1 MYKKYEGKTP
11 SRETITNLAD
21 ELGLKE
27 NQIYKWFWDT
37 KKKVDEDNE
46 LALQIGKKLSGDGF
60 QAYASRTLVL
70 GEDGLNNRLTPQQIK
85 TALKINQLAA
95 ERETEFEEIAK

>member
-1 MYKKYEGKTP
+1 MLWQMYKKYEGRTP
-11 SRETITNLAD
+11 ERDVITKLAAD
-21 ELGLKE
+21 LGLKE

-60 QAYASRTLVL
+60 SPFSQRTLVL
-70 GEDGLNNRLTPQQIK
+70 GEDGNNNRLTPQ
-85 TALKINQLAA
+85 
-95 ERETEFEEIAK
+95 